1 VRAAQAF
8 ASHVQIGERRFRERA
23 GLDFE
28 EFEVG
33 QLFKHRP
40 GLTISQ
46 QDNADEALDTLNQA
60 MLHYDARYAART
72 EWGKNLVVSTLT
84 IQRVVGMT
92 SKTFGKRARV
102 LGFAEIAL
110 THPVFGGDT
119 LYAETEVRDT
129 RDDGNPSTGRLG
141 LLTRGVNQDGAVVC
155 KLHWEIEVYKRA
167 ALPFAEGGY

>member
-1 VRAAQAF
+1 MAPLAF
-8 ASHVQIGERRFRERA
+8 ASHVQIAERRFRERA

-46 QDNADEALDTLNQA
+46 QDNAEEALDTLNQA
-60 MLHYDARYAART
+60 MVHYDARYAART
-72 EWGKNLVVSTLT
+72 EWGKPLVVSTLT

-92 SKTFGKRARV
+92 SKTFGKRART
-102 LGFAEIAL
+102 LGFAEITL

-129 RDDGNPSTGRLG
+129 RDDGDPSIGRLG
-141 LLTRGVNQDGAVVC
+141 LLIRGVNQDGAVVC
-155 KLHWEIEVYKRA
+155 ALHWEIEVYKRA
-167 ALPFAEGGY
+167 ALPFTEGGY

>member
-1 VRAAQAF
+1 MKGAHAF
-8 ASHVQIGERRFRERA
+8 TSHVQIGERRFRERA

-40 GLTISQ
+40 GLTFSQ
-46 QDNADEALDTLNQA
+46 QDNAEEALDTLNQA

-72 EWGKNLVVSTLT
+72 EWGTPLVVSTLT
-84 IQRVVGMT
+84 IQRVIGMT
-92 SKTFGKRARV
+92 SKTLGRRARV
-102 LGFAEIAL
+102 LVFAEIAL

-119 LYAETEVRDT
+119 LYAETEVRDK
-129 RDDGNPSTGRLG
+129 RDDGDPSVGRLS

-155 KLHWEIEVYKRA
+155 EIRWEIEVYKRA
-167 ALPFAEGGY
+167 GLPFAEAGY